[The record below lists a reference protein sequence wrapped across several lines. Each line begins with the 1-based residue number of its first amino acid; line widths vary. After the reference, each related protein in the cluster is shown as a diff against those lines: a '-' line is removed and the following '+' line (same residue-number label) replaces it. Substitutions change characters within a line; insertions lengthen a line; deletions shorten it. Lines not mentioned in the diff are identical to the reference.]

1 MEYKRELHPLLET
14 LGLIYL
20 VKNFSSVRAE
30 CVQSLKEMEID
41 GEAFYK
47 KNLSYLEKYVNEF
60 EKKYVPD
67 PEEDFF
73 FGNSLEFFIT
83 VSAILIEY
91 PELETDIDTLTE
103 DEVLGRI
110 ESFFAEE
117 ISQAAGRADFMEK
130 RETAAG
136 PDAVEKPE
144 AAARLDAV
152 EKPEAAARLDAV
164 EKPEAAAGP
173 DAADKL
179 DTMER
184 RFALIQSM
192 DYPEETKWKL
202 LTFMNHPLEKCRALV
217 GILRKNRPAFEYTL
231 ERNRECLET
240 LLSEA
245 PRELSS
251 VMKNL
256 VEELAPGEITV
267 YQTAVFPLMEWL
279 NSKAAFQGIMT
290 DKLYLYKKNL
300 SDAREILPG
309 MLKILGDK
317 SKFEI
322 LCSLKERGKYNLEIA
337 EELRFT
343 PATAS
348 HHMGILLSNHFVT
361 VEKKD
366 GKVYYRLNSETI
378 AEVIRYM
385 EGVFLN
391 YMPPH
396 DGLTS

>member
-117 ISQAAGRADFMEK
+117 ISQAAGRADFM
-130 RETAAG
+130 
-136 PDAVEKPE
+136 
-144 AAARLDAV
+144 
-152 EKPEAAARLDAV
+152 

>member
-91 PELETDIDTLTE
+91 PELETNIDTLTE
-103 DEVLGRI
+103 DEVLERI

-117 ISQAAGRADFMEK
+117 ISQAADRADFMEK

-152 EKPEAAARLDAV
+152 EKPEAAA
-164 EKPEAAAGP
+164 EP

>member
-136 PDAVEKPE
+136 P
-144 AAARLDAV
+144 DAV

-348 HHMGILLSNHFVT
+348 HNMGILLSNHFVT

>member
-136 PDAVEKPE
+136 P
-144 AAARLDAV
+144 DAV

-366 GKVYYRLNSETI
+366 GKVYYWLNSETI

>member
-47 KNLSYLEKYVNEF
+47 KNLSYLGKYVNEF

-144 AAARLDAV
+144 AAARLNAV
-152 EKPEAAARLDAV
+152 EKPEVAA
-164 EKPEAAAGP
+164 EP

>member
-1 MEYKRELHPLLET
+1 
-14 LGLIYL
+14 

-136 PDAVEKPE
+136 P
-144 AAARLDAV
+144 DAV

>member
-20 VKNFSSVRAE
+20 VKNFSSARAE
-30 CVQSLKEMEID
+30 CVQSLEEMEID

-67 PEEDFF
+67 PEDDFF
-73 FGNSLEFFIT
+73 FGNSLEFFIP
-83 VSAILIEY
+83 VAAILIEY

-117 ISQAAGRADFMEK
+117 ISQAAGRADFKEK
-130 RETAAG
+130 PEAAAG
-136 PDAVEKPE
+136 PGAVEKSE

-152 EKPEAAARLDAV
+152 EKPKAAVRADAV
-164 EKPEAAAGP
+164 EKLEAAAGP
-173 DAADKL
+173 DAVDKL

-202 LTFMNHPLEKCRALV
+202 LTLMNHPLEKCRVLV

>member
-144 AAARLDAV
+144 AAARLNAV
-152 EKPEAAARLDAV
+152 EKPEVAA
-164 EKPEAAAGP
+164 EP

-256 VEELAPGEITV
+256 VEELAPGEITI

>member
-1 MEYKRELHPLLET
+1 M
-14 LGLIYL
+14 
-20 VKNFSSVRAE
+20 
-30 CVQSLKEMEID
+30 
-41 GEAFYK
+41 
-47 KNLSYLEKYVNEF
+47 
-60 EKKYVPD
+60 
-67 PEEDFF
+67 
-73 FGNSLEFFIT
+73 
-83 VSAILIEY
+83 
-91 PELETDIDTLTE
+91 TE

-144 AAARLDAV
+144 AAARLNAV
-152 EKPEAAARLDAV
+152 EKPEVAA
-164 EKPEAAAGP
+164 EP

-348 HHMGILLSNHFVT
+348 HHMGILLFNHFVA

-378 AEVIRYM
+378 AYKISRAVS
-385 EGVFLN
+385 N
-391 YMPPH
+391 YRSADRPACFQEFVVVAF
-396 DGLTS
+396 LTSIFGTMVSQGI

>member
-73 FGNSLEFFIT
+73 FGNSLEFFII

-117 ISQAAGRADFMEK
+117 ISQDAGRADFMEK

-144 AAARLDAV
+144 AAT
-152 EKPEAAARLDAV
+152 
-164 EKPEAAAGP
+164 GP

-290 DKLYLYKKNL
+290 DRLYLYKKNL

-396 DGLTS
+396 DGLAC

>member
-144 AAARLDAV
+144 AAARLNAV
-152 EKPEAAARLDAV
+152 EKPEVAA
-164 EKPEAAAGP
+164 EP

>member
-144 AAARLDAV
+144 AAARLNAV
-152 EKPEAAARLDAV
+152 EKPEVAA
-164 EKPEAAAGP
+164 EP

-231 ERNRECLET
+231 ETNRECLET

-256 VEELAPGEITV
+256 VEELAPGEITI